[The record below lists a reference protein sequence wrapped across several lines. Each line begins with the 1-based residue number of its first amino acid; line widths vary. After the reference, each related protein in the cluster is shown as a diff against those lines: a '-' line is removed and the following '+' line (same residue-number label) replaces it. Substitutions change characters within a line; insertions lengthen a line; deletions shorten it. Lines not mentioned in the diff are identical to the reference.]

1 MPEDNDIR
9 RHDWKRELREHP
21 PLGVD
26 FHRVKSG
33 RVFAQYPSGAVY
45 EVRPDGWRRVPDK
58 VLAEARAAWAEV
70 TGDVA

>member
-1 MPEDNDIR
+1 MAEDEPEIS

-21 PLGVD
+21 PLAVD

-45 EVRPDGWRRVPDK
+45 EVTAKGWRRVPDS
-58 VLAEARAAWAEV
+58 VLAEAKAIVNAA
-70 TGDVA
+70 